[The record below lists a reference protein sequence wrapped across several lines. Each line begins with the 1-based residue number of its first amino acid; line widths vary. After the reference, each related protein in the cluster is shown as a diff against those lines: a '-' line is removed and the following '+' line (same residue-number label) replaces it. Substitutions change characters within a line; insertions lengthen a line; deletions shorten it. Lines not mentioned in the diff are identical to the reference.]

1 MPCCPAVWSISPNW
15 RLSLDIHLFSNIVC
29 TKSVTEQRTLD
40 KETSFTVRDLPKP
53 ERPRERLQKLGPEA
67 LSSQE
72 LLALIIGRGI
82 PKKSVMTIAQELL
95 AKFGNVRTIG
105 QATIEEL
112 SQIKGIGM
120 AKAAQIKACF
130 ELGKR
135 ESLEPDNL
143 VSFDIKNPEA
153 VFRAVRASIQDKAK
167 EHFKL
172 ILLNSRNKI
181 IAISPISTGT
191 LTTSLVHP
199 REVFKDAIVH
209 SAASVILAHNHP
221 SGDPEP
227 SEDDLKITKK
237 LAESGKILGIEVI
250 DHIVIGKNNFFSFR
264 EKGLI

>member
-1 MPCCPAVWSISPNW
+1 M
-15 RLSLDIHLFSNIVC
+15 
-29 TKSVTEQRTLD
+29 D
-40 KETSFTVRDLPKP
+40 KDFSFTVRDLPKP

-82 PKKSVMTIAQELL
+82 PKKSVMMIAQELISR
-95 AKFGNVRTIG
+95 FGNVKAIG
-105 QATIEEL
+105 QATLEEL
-112 SQIKGIGM
+112 SQIRGIGL

-135 ESLEPDNL
+135 EDLDSEDL
-143 VSFDIKNPEA
+143 VPFDIKNPEA
-153 VFRAVRASIQDKAK
+153 VVKAVRASIKDKAK

-181 IAISPISTGT
+181 LYISSVSTGT

-209 SAASVILAHNHP
+209 SAASVVLAHNHP

-237 LAESGKILGIEVI
+237 LVESGKILGIEVM
-250 DHIVIGKNNFFSFR
+250 DHIVIGKGNTDYYSFR